1 MSTNTIGGNIMKKH
15 KQKDMISMMIV
26 IILVVICIIC
36 KHLKVQ
42 NKEIKNEL
50 DSIETNSQLEMEIL
64 AYRHAELSFLRL
76 TAEEVNDKIENGDHF
91 FLYTGRITCQYCRKI
106 VPILNK
112 VIKDNNIELYYLDS
126 ENTKED
132 IILSNFRDTYG
143 IKTVPSIIY
152 FIGKDDYHTFEL
164 NMSEDDE
171 SEIEKSLMQQLTMLL
186 EAK

>member
-1 MSTNTIGGNIMKKH
+1 MS
-15 KQKDMISMMIV
+15 
-26 IILVVICIIC
+26 IL
-36 KHLKVQ
+36 Q
-42 NKEIKNEL
+42 
-50 DSIETNSQLEMEIL
+50 
-64 AYRHAELSFLRL
+64 
-76 TAEEVNDKIENGDHF
+76 
-91 FLYTGRITCQYCRKI
+91 KI
-106 VPILNK
+106 VPLLNK

-171 SEIEKSLMQQLTMLL
+171 SEIEKSLMQQFTMLL

>member
-15 KQKDMISMMIV
+15 KQKAMISMMIV

-64 AYRHAELSFLRL
+64 AYKHAELSFLRL

-91 FLYTGRITCQYCRKI
+91 FLYTGRITCQYCRTI

-171 SEIEKSLMQQLTMLL
+171 SEIEKSLMQQFTMLL
-186 EAK
+186 EDK